1 MAQIGLSNL
10 QIIMSKD
17 TYLTIAKEAK
27 GIYKEKGSRFISLA
41 FPVKTE
47 NEVKEIIKGIK
58 KEYFDARH
66 HTYAYILGIDKSLF
80 RMNDDGEP
88 SSTAGKPIYGQL
100 LSRDLTDVL
109 VVVVRYFGGTK
120 LGVGGLIRAYKQATI
135 DVLDN
140 ANIIE
145 KTIDEVYG
153 VSFEYLL
160 LNDVMKVLKEFELV
174 QSNHRFENTC
184 YLEFTIRGS
193 NAERILSNL
202 NSIRGVSVEFLKT
215 I

>member
-1 MAQIGLSNL
+1 
-10 QIIMSKD
+10 MSKD
-17 TYLTIAKEAK
+17 TYLTIAQKAE
-27 GIYKEKGSRFISLA
+27 GIYKEKGSKFIAFA

-47 NEVKEIIKGIK
+47 NEVKEVLKDIK

-66 HTYAYILGIDKSLF
+66 HTYAYILGAEKSLF

-88 SSTAGKPIYGQL
+88 SSTAGRPIYGQL
-100 LSRDLTDVL
+100 VSRDLTDVL

-120 LGVGGLIRAYKQATI
+120 LGVSGLIKAYKQATI
-135 DVLDN
+135 DVFNN
-140 ANIIE
+140 ATIIE

-160 LNDVMKVLKEFELV
+160 LNDVMKVLKEFDIV
-174 QSNHRFENTC
+174 QSNHRFENLC
-184 YLEFTIRGS
+184 YLEFTIRRS
-193 NAERILSNL
+193 NAERVLGNL
-202 NSIRGVSVEFLKT
+202 NSIVGVSVEFLRR